1 MYVIKWGRRETASA
15 VDHWWMG
22 VKCTYTHFQFV
33 TDINEAATY
42 ENRAQAEEYVKF
54 LKENMDVAEYTILEL
69 TIEEK

>member
-42 ENRAQAEEYVKF
+42 ENRAQAERESS
-54 LKENMDVAEYTILEL
+54 
-69 TIEEK
+69 